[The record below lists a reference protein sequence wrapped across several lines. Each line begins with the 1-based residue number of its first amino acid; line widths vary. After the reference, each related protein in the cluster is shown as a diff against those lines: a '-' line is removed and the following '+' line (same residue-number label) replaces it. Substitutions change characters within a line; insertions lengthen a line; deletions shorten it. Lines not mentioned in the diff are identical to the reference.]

1 MNLRQRGITVGD
13 LLISTILIGAITLL
27 INKITEEKKQTLL
40 NNLERETISIKI

>member
-1 MNLRQRGITVGD
+1 MNLRERGITVGD

-40 NNLERETISIKI
+40 NNFERETISIKI

>member
-1 MNLRQRGITVGD
+1 MNLRERGITVGD